1 MFLLGQGKDDV
12 EARTLVQRYRR
23 TDPEE
28 VKAEVATR
36 WNDVLGT
43 IRVKTPDRSFDLMI
57 NQWLLY
63 QTLACRVLAR
73 TAFYQ
78 SGGAFGFRDQLQD
91 VMALVTPMRDTA
103 REHLLRAAA
112 HQFEEG
118 DVLHSVARALRQG
131 GANPHLR

>member
-1 MFLLGQGKDDV
+1 
-12 EARTLVQRYRR
+12 
-23 TDPEE
+23 
-28 VKAEVATR
+28 
-36 WNDVLGT
+36 
-43 IRVKTPDRSFDLMI
+43 MI

-78 SGGAFGFRDQLQD
+78 SGGAFGSDQLQD

-112 HQFEEG
+112 YQFEEG
-118 DVLHSVARALRQG
+118 DVLHWWHESSGKGVRT
-131 GANPHLR
+131 PHLR